1 MATREMTRPLGFP
14 VFEEFFKPWNDW
26 FEKSSLFGKMTT
38 VPPVNII
45 ENEDRYVL
53 SLSVPGMKKD
63 DFKIALEGLMLTIS
77 TEKGEEKEETE
88 ERFTRR
94 EYNFYSFSRSFTLPE
109 NVKPEYI
116 EAKYEDGLLKIVLPR
131 KEEVKPM
138 TATRQIAVQ

>member
-1 MATREMTRPLGFP
+1 MTRPLGFP

-38 VPPVNII
+38 VPPVNNI

-109 NVKPEYI
+109 GVKPEYI

>member
-1 MATREMTRPLGFP
+1 
-14 VFEEFFKPWNDW
+14 
-26 FEKSSLFGKMTT
+26 
-38 VPPVNII
+38 
-45 ENEDRYVL
+45 
-53 SLSVPGMKKD
+53 MKKD

>member
-63 DFKIALEGLMLTIS
+63 DFKIALEGLILTIS
-77 TEKGEEKEETE
+77 TEAEEEKEETE

-109 NVKPEYI
+109 DVKPEYI

>member
-1 MATREMTRPLGFP
+1 MATREMTKPPGLP

-38 VPPVNII
+38 VPPVNIV

-53 SLSVPGMKKD
+53 FLAVPGMKKD

-77 TEKGEEKEETE
+77 TEREEEKEETE

-109 NVKPEYI
+109 DVKPEYI

-131 KEEVKPM
+131 KEEVKPA
-138 TATRQIAVQ
+138 TATKRIAVQ